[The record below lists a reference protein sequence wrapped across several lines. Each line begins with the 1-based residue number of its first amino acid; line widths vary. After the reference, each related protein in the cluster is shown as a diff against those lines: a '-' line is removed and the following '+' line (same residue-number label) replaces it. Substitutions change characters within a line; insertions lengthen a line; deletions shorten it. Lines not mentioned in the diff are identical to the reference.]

1 MDWTGNKKSA
11 FVYNGA
17 SNHSA
22 NAVEGLRKTLCR
34 ELTAE
39 NDMELYE
46 AVRAFKGIAEELEK
60 ATEGL
65 R

>member
-1 MDWTGNKKSA
+1 MKNVKNYKIIA
-11 FVYNGA
+11 Q
-17 SNHSA
+17 
-22 NAVEGLRKTLCR
+22 RR

-46 AVRAFKGIAEELEK
+46 AVRAFKSIAEELEK